1 MSCIGE
7 NRCILKKC
15 GCRLLTS
22 LPEFKKLVLEKLQS
36 VDKDSNDMVKL
47 RRNLQFCP
55 LLIDVQK
62 YTNKS

>member
-1 MSCIGE
+1 M
-7 NRCILKKC
+7 KKC